1 MGLPSFLAL
10 KRPGKPSVR
19 LVEPAGGTESTAEPA
34 DHPRLTPPPEPI
46 TDSEGRFQA
55 LFEATSQGI
64 TQVDPEERVLLAN
77 PAAERIFG
85 VAPGGLVGR
94 NLSEFL
100 GPDDL
105 LTVER
110 ETRRRI
116 RGESGTYIV
125 EIRRPDGAHR
135 SLSVTASPMHDAAG
149 GYRGASAFF
158 LDVTE
163 KQLNENALRQAQKL
177 ESMGVLA
184 GGIAH
189 DFNNLLSA
197 IMGNLNLL
205 QLETPTGSRSI
216 QLLSTMEAAVNRA
229 ANLTRQMLAYSGRGR
244 FQICD
249 LNLNQTVRE
258 LSELFQVGISK
269 GAGLHFDLAADLPLV
284 VADPSQMQQ
293 LLMTLVTNASEAL
306 EGRHGQI
313 TVSTRVEVLDAMAAN
328 RASLHAP
335 IKPGP
340 HVVLQV
346 RDDGVGIAPEVLPHI
361 FDPFFTTKESGRGL
375 GLSAMLGILRGH
387 GAGIEINSRPGQGS
401 TFTLFFPMAARVA
414 NEPRPRPAQPSRPFT
429 GKVLAVDDEPA
440 VLETVTIML
449 ERLGF
454 QVLVARDGI
463 EALECFR
470 ANADGIG
477 LVLLDLTM
485 PRMDGKEAFLAIRR
499 LKANLPMI
507 LSSGYDA
514 QQTMNHLRGPGAPT
528 FLQKPYTLK
537 VLRKTIES
545 ALGA

>member
-10 KRPGKPSVR
+10 KRPGKPSVS

-414 NEPRPRPAQPSRPFT
+414 TEPRPRPAQPSRPFT